1 MITRVFFC
9 SVAGWDGSIT
19 WFDSD
24 ISIRLSKQIFRLM
37 KLKLKYA
44 FDMIKHYIPSM
55 NRRQQKKVVEIG
67 TIFIHD
73 ISMPVSQRV
82 KKLRTFMRDVRIEA
96 EKIKMTQ
103 FKQLN
108 GFAADDDNAKRA
120 LIDQVVYER
129 LKQYPKD
136 DDERNE
142 YISSPMMQIGWR
154 PSA

>member
-1 MITRVFFC
+1 
-9 SVAGWDGSIT
+9 
-19 WFDSD
+19 
-24 ISIRLSKQIFRLM
+24 
-37 KLKLKYA
+37 
-44 FDMIKHYIPSM
+44 M

-67 TIFIHD
+67 SIFIHD

-96 EKIKMTQ
+96 EKIKMAQ

-120 LIDQVVYER
+120 LIDQLVYHHSKR
-129 LKQYPKD
+129 YPKD

-142 YISSPMMQIGWR
+142 YISSHDHMMQIGWR

>member
-1 MITRVFFC
+1 
-9 SVAGWDGSIT
+9 
-19 WFDSD
+19 
-24 ISIRLSKQIFRLM
+24 M
-37 KLKLKYA
+37 KLKLKHA

-96 EKIKMTQ
+96 EKMKMTQ

>member
-1 MITRVFFC
+1 
-9 SVAGWDGSIT
+9 
-19 WFDSD
+19 
-24 ISIRLSKQIFRLM
+24 
-37 KLKLKYA
+37 
-44 FDMIKHYIPSM
+44 M
-55 NRRQQKKVVEIG
+55 NRRQQKKVIEIG

-96 EKIKMTQ
+96 EKIKMAQ

-120 LIDQVVYER
+120 LIDQVVYDR

-154 PSA
+154 PST